1 MKYSYEDA
9 LAYFQVPFAHPGGK
23 QLTSELLINES
34 ITTETTILD
43 AGCGTGS
50 TSYLLSD
57 LYGARIE
64 AVDKHAEMVQAAT
77 RKASMLTKPFHVSLG
92 NVEKLSFSN
101 QQFDL
106 ILSESVI
113 AFTNVASTLKEFAR
127 VLKDKGRL
135 YLIEMTK
142 ESSMTSEME
151 EEMKA
156 FYQLEKLLSE
166 KDWTKALDTAG
177 FKKVEV
183 LKASTIA
190 EMIAEGVKMGDDS
203 SHQHIKLL
211 KEDLSQVL
219 IDHYQLNLQLSNHL
233 GYRMI
238 RAMKT

>member
-1 MKYSYEDA
+1 
-9 LAYFQVPFAHPGGK
+9 
-23 QLTSELLINES
+23 
-34 ITTETTILD
+34 TTILD

-50 TSYLLSD
+50 TSYLLSA

-64 AVDKHAEMVQAAT
+64 AVDTHSEMVQAAT

-151 EEMKA
+151 EEMK
-156 FYQLEKLLSE
+156 
-166 KDWTKALDTAG
+166 
-177 FKKVEV
+177 
-183 LKASTIA
+183 
-190 EMIAEGVKMGDDS
+190 
-203 SHQHIKLL
+203 
-211 KEDLSQVL
+211 
-219 IDHYQLNLQLSNHL
+219 
-233 GYRMI
+233 
-238 RAMKT
+238 